1 MRWWSE
7 VAEAGNFDIQIASV
21 LVDLRTTDKNNFKNS
36 QVNSNRKIK
45 VIEKVSVIRTKR
57 VTEER

>member
-1 MRWWSE
+1 M
-7 VAEAGNFDIQIASV
+7 AEAGNFDIQIASV
-21 LVDLRTTDKNNFKNS
+21 LVDFRTTDKNNFKNS

>member
-1 MRWWSE
+1 M
-7 VAEAGNFDIQIASV
+7 AEAGNFDIQIASV
-21 LVDLRTTDKNNFKNS
+21 LVDFRTTDKNNSKNS
-36 QVNSNRKIK
+36 QVVNSNRKIK